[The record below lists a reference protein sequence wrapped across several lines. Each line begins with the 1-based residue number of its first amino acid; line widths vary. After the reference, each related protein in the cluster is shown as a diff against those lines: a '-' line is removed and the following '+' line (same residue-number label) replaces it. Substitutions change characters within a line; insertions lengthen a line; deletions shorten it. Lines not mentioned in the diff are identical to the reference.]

1 MKRSEERISVAIS
14 SCLGG
19 LAVRYDGK
27 DKKDDAIL
35 RELTPFFRWISIC
48 PEVEIG
54 MGIPREPIQLVQ
66 VEGEVRL
73 RGVENERDWTER
85 MTSYAESR
93 AAWLAKV
100 GVAGYVLKSRSP
112 SCGVQTV
119 PLYGAGE
126 GATAASTDSPAVLS
140 RRDGLFAAMIRAKLP
155 DLPVREETGL
165 ATRSERLAFLE
176 QVREYAARA

>member
-1 MKRSEERISVAIS
+1 MKRSEERIPVAIS

-35 RELTPFFRWISIC
+35 SEFAPFFRWISVC

-66 VEGEVRL
+66 IEGEVRL
-73 RGVENERDWTER
+73 RGVESEHDWTDR
-85 MTSYAESR
+85 MTAYAEAR
-93 AAWLAKV
+93 AAWLVKI

-119 PLYGAGE
+119 PLYGAAERVPGM
-126 GATAASTDSPAVLS
+126 
-140 RRDGLFAAMIRAKLP
+140 RDGLFAAAVRSKLP

-165 ATRSERLAFLE
+165 ETRAGRLAFLE
-176 QVREYAARA
+176 EVREYAAQV

>member
-1 MKRSEERISVAIS
+1 MKKREERISVAIS
-14 SCLGG
+14 SCLIG

-35 RELTPFFRWISIC
+35 SEFTPFFRWISIC

-66 VEGEVRL
+66 IEGEVRL
-73 RGVENERDWTER
+73 RGVESEHDWTER
-85 MTSYAESR
+85 MTRYAEAR
-93 AAWLAKV
+93 AAWLAKI

-119 PLYGAGE
+119 PLYGDGE
-126 GATAASTDSPAVLS
+126 GSASASAETPAVLS
-140 RRDGLFAAMIRAKLP
+140 RRDGLFAAVIRKKLP
-155 DLPVREETGL
+155 DLPLRQETEL
-165 ATRSERLAFLE
+165 ATRAERLAFLE
-176 QVREYAARA
+176 QVREYAARV